1 MTSEQFSDSKFK
13 PVAMPM
19 PFGAGNANNYTIP
32 GQEQSAAS
40 VNFPDGFPVAYSSPH
55 SGGGK
60 YVTRKEMNGIGNL
73 ASRYEFFR
81 RAGGLVTFD
90 SDLSAEIGGYPSGA
104 VLKYMNN
111 GFLYDVISLVDN
123 NTIDFNTV
131 GVDGVNWDYLSV
143 PDKEVFDDVFF
154 EGGSGLAVG
163 TALLAIIK
171 AKKTSPIK
179 LESSISPAL
188 GSLTTTYSY
197 ASGGLYTFAGCGLMI
212 KDLGSTIPSSVE
224 NPTVN
229 MSTGVDWKDWKS
241 LSGAYT
247 ALWSPLSS
255 SNLYFASQEFA
266 GFLAEV
272 TKDHYYALSLFC
284 ESGDWKNND
293 TSHVVTI
300 TKYSSLVGSVKI
312 LYS

>member
-1 MTSEQFSDSKFK
+1 MTQANFNQQKYK
-13 PVAMPM
+13 PLAMPG
-19 PFGAGNANNYTIP
+19 PFGCDGLVETPKTSIDPANP
-32 GQEQSAAS
+32 
-40 VNFPDGFPVAYSSPH
+40 NFHDGFPVAYGSPK
-55 SGGGK
+55 SLGGQ
-60 YVTRKEMNGIGNL
+60 YITRSEMNGIGNL

-111 GFLYDVISLVDN
+111 GSLYDVISLIDN
-123 NTIDFNTV
+123 NMVDFNTV
-131 GVDGVNWDYLSV
+131 GVDGVNWGYLSV
-143 PDKEVFDDVFF
+143 PGKEVLDDVFF
-154 EGGSGLAVG
+154 EGGSGLSVG

-179 LESSISPAL
+179 LESSISPVS

-197 ASGGLYTFAGCGLMI
+197 ASGGMWAWAGCGLMI
-212 KDLGSTIPSSVE
+212 KDLGSTIPSTVAP
-224 NPTVN
+224 PTVN
-229 MSTGVDWKDWKS
+229 MNTGVDWKDWKS

-247 ALWSPLSS
+247 ALWSPESNN
-255 SNLYFASQEFA
+255 NLYFTSQEYA

-284 ESGDWKNND
+284 EDGDWSNN
-293 TSHVVTI
+293 TTNRVVTI

>member
-1 MTSEQFSDSKFK
+1 MTQANFNQQKYK
-13 PVAMPM
+13 PLAMPG
-19 PFGAGNANNYTIP
+19 PFGCDGLVETPKTSIDPANP
-32 GQEQSAAS
+32 
-40 VNFPDGFPVAYSSPH
+40 NFHDGFPIAYGSPK
-55 SGGGK
+55 SLGGQ
-60 YVTRKEMNGIGNL
+60 YITRPEMNGIGNL

-90 SDLSAEIGGYPSGA
+90 SDLSAEIEGYPSGA

-123 NTIDFNTV
+123 NTVDFNTV
-131 GVDGVNWDYLSV
+131 GVDGVNWGYLSV

-163 TALLAIIK
+163 TAMLAIIK

-197 ASGGLYTFAGCGLMI
+197 ASGGLFTFAGCGLMI

-224 NPTVN
+224 TPAVN

-247 ALWSPLSS
+247 GLWSPQSS
-255 SNLYFASQEFA
+255 SNLYFTSQEFA
-266 GFLAEV
+266 GFLAKV

-284 ESGDWKNND
+284 QDGDWDNN
-293 TSHVVTI
+293 TTNHVITI

>member
-1 MTSEQFSDSKFK
+1 MTQTDFNQQKYK
-13 PVAMPM
+13 PLAMPG
-19 PFGAGNANNYTIP
+19 PFGCDGLVETPKTSIDPANP
-32 GQEQSAAS
+32 
-40 VNFPDGFPVAYSSPH
+40 NFHDGFPVAYGSPK
-55 SGGGK
+55 SLGGQ
-60 YVTRKEMNGIGNL
+60 YITRPEMNGIGNL

-81 RAGGLVTFD
+81 RVGGLVTFD

-123 NTIDFNTV
+123 NTVDFNTV
-131 GVDGVNWDYLSV
+131 GVDGVNWGYLSV
-143 PDKEVFDDVFF
+143 PDKEVLDDVFF

-179 LESSISPAL
+179 LESSISPVL

-197 ASGGLYTFAGCGLMI
+197 ASSGFYTFAGCGLMI
-212 KDLGSTIPSSVE
+212 KDLGSTIPSSVA
-224 NPTVN
+224 PPIVN
-229 MSTGVDWKDWKS
+229 SETGVDWKDWKS

-247 ALWSPLSS
+247 ALWSPQANN
-255 SNLYFASQEFA
+255 NLYFASQEYA

-284 ESGDWKNND
+284 QDGDWENN
-293 TSHVVTI
+293 TTNHVVTI